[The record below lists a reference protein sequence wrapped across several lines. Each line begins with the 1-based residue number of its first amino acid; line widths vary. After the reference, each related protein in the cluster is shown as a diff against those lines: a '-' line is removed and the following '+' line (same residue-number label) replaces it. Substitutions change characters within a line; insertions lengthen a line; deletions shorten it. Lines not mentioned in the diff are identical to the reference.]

1 MGRSLRVTNRVHQPS
16 AHTVILHH
24 PHSTCP
30 CTCTCIATHGRR
42 ARHAVGRLMTSS
54 SILLWIIHHVLL
66 RLLAR
71 LGLGL
76 LLVVGVMGLWRCA
89 IVG

>member
-1 MGRSLRVTNRVHQPS
+1 MR
-16 AHTVILHH
+16 HTVILHH
-24 PHSTCP
+24 PHHTRI
-30 CTCTCIATHGRR
+30 TTHGR
-42 ARHAVGRLMTSS
+42 ARTGDAIRRLMTSS

-76 LLVVGVMGLWRCA
+76 LLVVGVMGLGRCA
-89 IVG
+89 IEG